1 MEQVSGEKANIDQK
15 KGQTLNEMSS
25 LVLEL
30 NQRIA
35 TKKAQLAPIIKGK
48 HWINFY
54 SIELKDLHPRHWS
67 GWVLRVNC
75 LSPSFLSPTSQ
86 Q

>member
-48 HWINFY
+48 HCGLIFTALGQG
-54 SIELKDLHPRHWS
+54 I
-67 GWVLRVNC
+67 
-75 LSPSFLSPTSQ
+75 
-86 Q
+86 

>member
-1 MEQVSGEKANIDQK
+1 MFCAICRNMLSMLQAVEEAQKGVSGFRAAEERMEQVSGEKANIDQK

-48 HWINFY
+48 H
-54 SIELKDLHPRHWS
+54 
-67 GWVLRVNC
+67 
-75 LSPSFLSPTSQ
+75 
-86 Q
+86 